1 MKSLLITPPFTQL
14 NTPYPATAYLK
25 GYLDAQGFDSTQ
37 CDLSI
42 ELFEKVFSS
51 SFLNQ
56 LFGLPN
62 ESNLKYS
69 EVQEQHQKYTDTVDF
84 VIDFLQN
91 PTTVKA
97 HLVTTPNFLP
107 KGHRFEKINDE
118 DLAYAFGDMGV
129 IDKAKHLAT
138 VFIEEIGDY
147 INSNIDED
155 FGFNK
160 YAEKIGRTATSF
172 APIEAKLSA
181 KNQSLIV
188 QQLLLLVEE
197 KIKNT
202 NADVVGFTV
211 PFPGNLF
218 AALSAAKYIKQ
229 QYPNITVVMGGGYC
243 NTELRSLKEPT
254 IFKYVDFITL
264 DDGELAFENIILW
277 KQGKLQKTDLVRT
290 YFCNNDAVVY
300 NVNSK
305 NLKHDQLPTP
315 TYKGLNLSKYISFL
329 DVLNPMHRMWS
340 DGRWNKLT
348 VAHGCYWAQCSF
360 CDVGLDYI
368 GRYENTSAKDLVN
381 KMEELIAETGDVG
394 FHFVDEAAPP
404 KMLRAMSEEII
415 KRKLKVV
422 WWVNIRFE
430 KTFSFE
436 LCDLMA
442 QAGCTAVTGGLEV
455 ASDRLLNLMKK
466 GVSLKQVAQVTRN
479 FTEAGILVHS
489 YLMYGFPTETAQET
503 IDSLEVVRQLFENNC
518 IQSGFWHLFTA
529 TAHSPVGRNPKA
541 FKVKITGPKFE
552 GFADNDLFHEDPTG
566 TNHEK
571 FSQGLKTALY
581 NYMNGAGLDWNV
593 QDWFDFKTKPTTIHP
608 DFIYDFLQP

>member
-25 GYLDAQGFDSTQ
+25 GYLDGKGFESAQ

-42 ELFEKVFSS
+42 ELFTKVFSNA
-51 SFLNQ
+51 FLQ
-56 LFGLPN
+56 KLFALPTPH
-62 ESNLKYS
+62 NLACS
-69 EVQEQHQKYTDTVDF
+69 EVCEQKHQYTEVVEF

-97 HLVTTPNFLP
+97 HLLTAPNFLP
-107 KGHRFEKINDE
+107 KAHRFEKINDE

-138 VFIEEIGDY
+138 IFVEEIGDY
-147 INSNIDED
+147 INSNIDDD

-181 KNQSLIV
+181 ANQSIIV
-188 QQLLLLVEE
+188 QELLLLVEDKITTE
-197 KIKNT
+197 KPNI
-202 NADVVGFTV
+202 VGFTV

-218 AALSAAKYIKQ
+218 TALSAAKYIKQ
-229 QYPNITVVMGGGYC
+229 NYPDITVIMGGGYC
-243 NTELRSLKEPT
+243 NTELRSLKDAT
-254 IFKYVDFITL
+254 IFKYLDFITL

-277 KQGKLQKTDLVRT
+277 KKGELQKTDLVRT
-290 YFCNNDAVVY
+290 YFCTDEKVIY

-305 NLKHDQLPTP
+305 NLKHDELPTP
-315 TYKGLNLSKYISFL
+315 TYKGLDLTKYISFL

-348 VAHGCYWAQCSF
+348 IAHGCYWAQCSF

-368 GRYENTSAKDLVN
+368 GRYENTSAQDLVN

-442 QAGCTAVTGGLEV
+442 KAGCIAVTGGLEV

-479 FTEAGILVHS
+479 FTASGILVHS

-593 QDWFDFKTKPTTIHP
+593 QDWFDFKTKPTTVQP
-608 DFIYDFLQP
+608 DFILNFLK